1 MDKSLI
7 DMVTLLTEDTMTVHY
22 DINDEIVISDFK
34 SNSNPIIIS
43 TIIKMIY
50 DIIVKEYTLN
60 ISNESIQ
67 AIPLNFHSDYEKIR
81 ITVKIILDKNDD
93 YNTVKGYTERVKNE
107 IGSIISFFKHY
118 YNPSGS

>member
-1 MDKSLI
+1 
-7 DMVTLLTEDTMTVHY
+7 MVTLLTEDTMTVHY

-50 DIIVKEYTLN
+50 DVIVKEYTLN
-60 ISNESIQ
+60 ISDESIQ
-67 AIPLNFHSDYEKIR
+67 AMLLNFHSDYEKIR

-107 IGSIISFFKHY
+107 IESIISFFKHY

>member
-1 MDKSLI
+1 
-7 DMVTLLTEDTMTVHY
+7 MVALSTKDTITVYY

-50 DIIVKEYTLN
+50 DVIVKEYTLN

-81 ITVKIILDKNDD
+81 ITLKIILDKNDD
-93 YNTVKGYTERVKNE
+93 YNTVKGYTERIKTE
-107 IGSIISFFKHY
+107 IESIIVFFKHY
-118 YNPSGS
+118 YSPGGS